1 MDFTPTPAQ
10 QALIARA
17 AIVARESL
25 APRAARYDASGD
37 YPRESWRDLWRH
49 GFLGMA
55 VPASHGGLGLD
66 MPSYVLAL
74 EQLAQ
79 GCTNATMTLH
89 MHSVVQMYIDVLA
102 TPAQKARFYPEV
114 VDEGRLFGSWGS
126 EPERRGG
133 ASVGGTVIARRNGGF
148 VIDGKK
154 HFCTMAGAAHR
165 YMVHCAME
173 GIPSPH
179 NLQLALVPQDHP
191 GLRVTGAW
199 DTLGMRATVSP
210 RVTLTACDVPDEA
223 LLGPPGESL
232 KSGVG
237 LAFGL
242 GYAAIYAGA
251 AQRAFDIAVDFCTT
265 HRFEPDP
272 APRARDP
279 IVQHHVAEMSMALE
293 AARLVLYQSAC
304 RWEKADAVERAVLA
318 ARAKYLTTEAAL
330 KVTADAIRIVGGR
343 SAHRASPLE
352 RLFRDVRTA
361 TLMPPNADRSM
372 ELVGKAALGVADEA
386 ILARH
391 AG

>member
-1 MDFTPTPAQ
+1 MVWC
-10 QALIARA
+10 ALEGGTDMSKAMLQ
-17 AIVARESL
+17 VL
-25 APRAARYDASGD
+25 
-37 YPRESWRDLWRH
+37 
-49 GFLGMA
+49 
-55 VPASHGGLGLD
+55 VPADAPGI
-66 MPSYVLAL
+66 
-74 EQLAQ
+74 
-79 GCTNATMTLH
+79 AT
-89 MHSVVQMYIDVLA
+89 
-102 TPAQKARFYPEV
+102 
-114 VDEGRLFGSWGS
+114 
-126 EPERRGG
+126 
-133 ASVGGTVIARRNGGF
+133 
-148 VIDGKK
+148 DGKW
-154 HFCTMAGAAHR
+154 
-165 YMVHCAME
+165 
-173 GIPSPH
+173 
-179 NLQLALVPQDHP
+179 N
-191 GLRVTGAW
+191 
-199 DTLGMRATVSP
+199 TLGMRGTYSP
-210 RVTLTACDVPDEA
+210 TVTLAGVRVAADA
-223 LLGPPGESL
+223 LLGGPGQAL
-232 KSGVG
+232 GLGVIEG
-237 LAFGL
+237 FGL

-251 AQRAFDIAVDFCTT
+251 AQRAFHIAVDFCTT

-279 IVQHHVAEMSMALE
+279 IVQHHVAEMSMALG